1 MQEIPTTTKRSVL
14 QYVMTLLAGIGAFSL
29 LCASGFVYARYFQ

>member
-1 MQEIPTTTKRSVL
+1 MQEIPTTTRRSAF

-29 LCASGFVYARYFQ
+29 LVAGCVVAGYLKG